1 MGFLEHIG
9 LSRKRKLLH
18 LPSGHTRIGSDLDK
32 HRHWPNWITL
42 ILFLGF
48 LIAIFPRHTSSDHS
62 YRVGELWRNDDL
74 VAPFTFSLIKN
85 QKELEEDQK
94 RVKGLTPPVFYFNSE
109 TTNLVLSRLDS
120 LFRTMEPV
128 MESYVSFKQGQDPRA
143 RTRDSLE
150 YVRLRNGFFP
160 VLDETSW
167 SLLQED
173 YLKNSRDGQT
183 GNWIGNTVKINLENT
198 LVSLLNEGI
207 IDTYPIGLSEEMI
220 VRDQQNR
227 TEKTLT
233 RTLVRDTE
241 QAREYLRIALNRN
254 IRIELVPSTQLLF
267 DRVIQPNLVYNKI
280 DTQNLLDDALG
291 ALSPTASAVAAGQ
304 LIIQKGEIITD
315 DILTVLQSLAFA
327 KARQSSSFE
336 ITQQYLGEMLVIF
349 AIVLVFFLYIYLY
362 RRSIFDDTAMFSLVF
377 LSMGIV
383 LVAGAFVAKMNE
395 PSLYLV
401 PVAICPIL
409 LTVIFDSRVG
419 LMATLTMALLLG
431 MMSGNDFE
439 YTTAS
444 LVSSSIAVFSVR
456 DIKRRSQ
463 FYIITPALVFI
474 AFSMVILGFSLIRLT
489 DISTLGLNL
498 FYVSISSILIILTP
512 PLILLFEKLFR
523 VTTDL
528 TLFELSE
535 TNKPLLKALMMQ
547 APGTFH
553 HSLQVANLCEASA
566 LAIGADALLCRVGA
580 LYHDIGKM
588 ERPDYFV
595 ENQTGLSEHEHIT
608 PHLSVLVIKSH
619 VSAGVKMAE
628 EAKLP
633 SSIIDFIKTHHGT
646 SIIRYFYEKA
656 KAEDPGLS
664 AQEKQDYYYD
674 GPLPTTK
681 ETGILLLADCVEAST
696 RTLKNPTY
704 SRLEQHIHRIVD
716 DRLKEGQLNDCPLTY
731 QDIGKI
737 KQAFLNVLVGVYHSR
752 IEYPE
757 QEKPQAKEHKP
768 KETQPKENHSKESQ
782 LTGPQPKGPTSIA
795 SSVGTPTSS

>member
-9 LSRKRKLLH
+9 LSRKKKLLL
-18 LPSGHTRIGSDLDK
+18 LPSGNTRIGSDLER

-48 LIAIFPRHTSSDHS
+48 LITIFPRHSSSDHS
-62 YRVGELWRNDDL
+62 YRAGEIWRNDDL
-74 VAPFTFSLIKN
+74 IAPFTFSLIKDK
-85 QKELEEDQK
+85 KELEEDQK
-94 RVKGLTPPVFYFNSE
+94 RVKGLTPPVFYVNNG
-109 TTNLVLSRLDS
+109 TTNIVLSRLDS

-128 MESYVSFKQGQDPRA
+128 MKSYLVFQQAKDPQA

-150 YVRLRNGFFP
+150 YMRLRNGFFP
-160 VLDETSW
+160 VLEEITWKRLHD
-167 SLLQED
+167 D
-173 YLKNSRDGQT
+173 YPKNTLDGKSRPWLGAT
-183 GNWIGNTVKINLENT
+183 LKINLENA
-198 LVSLLNEGI
+198 LISMLDEGI
-207 IDTYPIGLSEEMI
+207 IDTYPKGLSDEMI
-220 VRDQQNR
+220 VRDQPNR
-227 TEKTLT
+227 TEKTFT
-233 RTLVRDTE
+233 RSMVRDIDE
-241 QAREYLRIALNRN
+241 ARDHLRFALNRTLAN
-254 IRIELVPSTQLLF
+254 DLVPTAQLLY
-267 DRVIQPNLVYNKI
+267 DRVIQANLTYSEQ
-280 DTQNLLDDALG
+280 DTQGLVEDALN
-291 ALSPTASAVAAGQ
+291 ALSPTASAVATGQ
-304 LIIQKGEIITD
+304 LIIQKGEVITD
-315 DILTVLQSLAFA
+315 EILVVLKSMAFA
-327 KARQSSSFE
+327 KARQSTNWE
-336 ITQQYLGEMLVIF
+336 ITQQYLGEILIIF
-349 AIVLVFFLYIYLY
+349 STVLVFFLYIYLY
-362 RRSIFDDTAMFSLVF
+362 RRPIFDHAAMFSLVF
-377 LSMGIV
+377 LSLGIV
-383 LVAGAFVAKMNE
+383 LVVSAFVNKMDE
-395 PSLYLV
+395 PSIYLV

-409 LTVIFDSRVG
+409 LTVMFDSRVG
-419 LMATLTMALLLG
+419 LMATLTLSLLLG

-439 YTTAS
+439 YTTAAI
-444 LVSSSIAVFSVR
+444 VSSSIAVFSVR

-474 AFSMVILGFSLIRLT
+474 AFAIVLLGFSLIRLT
-489 DISTLGLNL
+489 DLHTIGHHL
-498 FYVSISSILIILTP
+498 FQVFISSTLIILTP

-566 LAIGADALLCRVGA
+566 VAIGANALLCRVGA

-595 ENQTGLSEHEHIT
+595 ENQTGFSEHEHIT

-633 SSIIDFIKTHHGT
+633 SSLIDFIKTHHGT

-656 KAEDPGLS
+656 KAEDPDLS

-704 SRLEQHIHRIVD
+704 TRLEQHIHRIVD
-716 DRLKEGQLNDCPLTY
+716 ERLKEGQLNECPLTY

-757 QEKPQAKEHKP
+757 QASQRLKSHKS
-768 KETQPKENHSKESQ
+768 NGSSAGSQ
-782 LTGPQPKGPTSIA
+782 EVP
-795 SSVGTPTSS
+795 